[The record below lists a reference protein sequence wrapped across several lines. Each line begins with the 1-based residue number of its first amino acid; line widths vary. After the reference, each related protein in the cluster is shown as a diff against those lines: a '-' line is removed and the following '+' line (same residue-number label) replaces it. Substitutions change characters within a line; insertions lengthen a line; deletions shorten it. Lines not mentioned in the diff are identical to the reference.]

1 MKTVIP
7 QELVDRYATRGP
19 RYTSYPPASSFVDQ
33 VDAEEVKGIWLAS
46 REGGEALS
54 LYFHVPFCRKRCL
67 YCGCHTTSRWDRAL
81 LDGYLDALLR
91 EVAMTAGILGEG
103 TGVAQLALGGGTP
116 NTLPQD
122 MMAALLAG
130 IRERFTMAEG
140 SEVSIE
146 LDPRVLEP
154 ADVDFLVESGFNR
167 FSLGVQDLD
176 PGVQKIIGRVQPEE
190 RIRSI
195 VDRIRARGMEA
206 INFDLIY
213 GLPGQT
219 LESFRETVDRVIEI
233 GPSRIAVFGYA
244 HVPWVHPHQ
253 KALEKAGLP
262 ATDMRAELVNMFT
275 DRLVEAGYIHIGL
288 DHFAVASDELARAL
302 ESRRLHRNFMGY
314 TTRKGLRLA
323 AMGSSAISGV
333 GSSYVQDDKDIQGYM
348 KTIAEESRL
357 PWRRGWVLSRDDV
370 IRRDL
375 IMDLFCN
382 LHVDLGELGRR
393 YGIDPESYFDKEL
406 EAVGKMGED
415 GLLAL
420 DGSSIEL
427 TPVGRHFVRN
437 VCMVFDRYLE
447 RDETKRVHS
456 KTL

>member
-7 QELVDRYATRGP
+7 QELVERYATRGP

-33 VDAEEVKGIWLAS
+33 VDAEEVMRIWLES

-67 YCGCHTTSRWDRAL
+67 YCGCHTTSGWDGAL
-81 LDGYLDALLR
+81 LEGYLDALLA
-91 EVAMTAGILGEG
+91 EVAMAARILGEG
-103 TGVAQLALGGGTP
+103 TGVEQLALGGGTP
-116 NTLPQD
+116 NTLSSD
-122 MMAALLAG
+122 MLGALLGEVRKHFAV
-130 IRERFTMAEG
+130 AEG
-140 SEVSIE
+140 SELSIE
-146 LDPRVLEP
+146 LDPRALEP
-154 ADVDFLVESGFNR
+154 GHVDFLVETGFNR

-176 PGVQKIIGRVQPEE
+176 PRVQKIIGRVQPEE
-190 RIRSI
+190 KIRSI
-195 VDRIRARGMEA
+195 VDRIRAHGIEA
-206 INFDLIY
+206 VNFDLIY

-219 LESFRETVDRVIEI
+219 LDSFRETVDRVIAI

-253 KALEKAGLP
+253 KALEGAGLP
-262 ATDMRAELVNMFT
+262 DTDLRAELVKMST
-275 DRLVEAGYIHIGL
+275 DRLIEAGYIHIGL
-288 DHFAVASDELARAL
+288 DHFAAASDELVRAL

-333 GSSYVQDDKDIQGYM
+333 ANSYVQDDKDIQGYM
-348 KTIAEESRL
+348 NTIRSGSRL
-357 PWRRGWVLSRDDV
+357 PWRRGIVLSRDDV

-382 LHVDLGELGRR
+382 LYVDLGELGERH
-393 YGIDPESYFDKEL
+393 GIDPASYFEKEM
-406 EAVGKMGED
+406 EAAAAMAAD
-415 GLLAL
+415 GLLVM
-420 DGSSIEL
+420 DGRSIEL

-437 VCMVFDRYLE
+437 LCMVFDRYLD
-447 RDETKRVHS
+447 RDAKKPVHS
-456 KTL
+456 KTI